1 MEKKYFF
8 LLRTWLC
15 AGAVL
20 GLADAELGRQLG
32 PQQQRLGRVQGLQG
46 RKIFNI
52 YHKNICCPYL
62 RAALLLGLGVEGVE
76 GVEAAADELAGR
88 RGGGGRH
95 QALAEHG
102 GRLVHALLGPG
113 VVKMVIY
120 LTFYSN

>member
-1 MEKKYFF
+1 MEENISFFSVPGCVPGLCWGWQMLSSGGSWDRSSSVLAASRDCKAEKY
-8 LLRTWLC
+8 LTSTT
-15 AGAVL
+15 
-20 GLADAELGRQLG
+20 
-32 PQQQRLGRVQGLQG
+32 
-46 RKIFNI
+46 KIFVV
-52 YHKNICCPYL
+52 HCPYL

-120 LTFYSN
+120 IYI

>member
-52 YHKNICCPYL
+52 YHKNIFCSLSVRTCELLCCWGWVWREL
-62 RAALLLGLGVEGVE
+62 RVWRLRPTSLRGAAEE
-76 GVEAAADELAGR
+76 EADTRHWLSTEAVWCTLSSVLELSR
-88 RGGGGRH
+88 W
-95 QALAEHG
+95 LS
-102 GRLVHALLGPG
+102 
-113 VVKMVIY
+113 I
-120 LTFYSN
+120 